1 MGITASLI
9 PSLASDYVLKKQ
21 TEINKKVNQAIQ
33 LLLFITIPM
42 TIGLCFLARPVWIV
56 FYSYDQLSISV
67 FQLFI
72 FQAITFS
79 LFSILL
85 NITQTTNNTKITIL
99 TLFISFLGNAI
110 LNIPMMHLL
119 NKWHIAYQGASV
131 ATLITQ
137 LIPIIFLMIF
147 IHKKLN
153 VKYKETY
160 ITIIKIIISSLIM
173 LGILYLI
180 TFIYPINC
188 TTKIP
193 ALIQTI
199 IYSILGVII
208 YSILVIKLGIVKNLF
223 NSKKIIS
230 KLKKSKNN

>member
-9 PSLASDYVLKKQ
+9 PSLASDYVLKKDK
-21 TEINKKVNQAIQ
+21 EINKKVNQAIQ

-42 TIGLCFLARPVWIV
+42 TIGLCFLARHVWIV
-56 FYSYDQLSISV
+56 FYSYDPLSISV

-85 NITQTTNNTKITIL
+85 NITQTTNNTKVTIL
-99 TLFISFLGNAI
+99 TLFVSFLGNAI
-110 LNIPMMHLL
+110 LNIPMMNLL
-119 NKWHIAYQGASV
+119 NKWHISYQGASV

-147 IHKKLN
+147 IQKKLK
-153 VKYKETY
+153 VKYRQTY
-160 ITIIKIIISSLIM
+160 IAIAKITISSLIM
-173 LGILYLI
+173 LLVLYLI
-180 TFIYPINC
+180 TFIYPLNC

-199 IYSILGVII
+199 VYTILGVII
-208 YSILVIKLGIVKNLF
+208 YIILAIKLGIIKNLF
-223 NSKKIIS
+223 DTKKIVNR
-230 KLKKSKNN
+230 LKKSN